1 MVSPKER
8 YLREVL
14 GIQSM
19 VMPVGAQLAAE
30 TMAETG
36 AMGNPDAEALALV
49 DQPITGEVFEL
60 LQKMFGSV
68 GISDFYAA
76 QSSTEIS
83 LASRKVV
90 WLFGKSAVAL
100 DFENLYQL
108 PSLAQLMSDQP
119 AVQQKAKRQAW
130 DKIKTLK

>member
-19 VMPVGAQLAAE
+19 VMPVGVQLVAEIAAE
-30 TMAETG
+30 TSA
-36 AMGNPDAEALALV
+36 AGNPQAEAVALV

-76 QSSTEIS
+76 ENSGEVSMVG
-83 LASRKVV
+83 RKVV
-90 WLFGKSAVAL
+90 WIFGNSPQAVDDA
-100 DFENLYQL
+100 FQL
-108 PSLAQLMSDQP
+108 PSLIELMSNQP

-130 DKIKTLK
+130 ERIKVLK